1 MKSPWWITPN
11 KCTPYMVV
19 SHLGS
24 SDCQNW
30 MNRSI
35 FCANVLT
42 SQPQTVLICF
52 RFPELSRIQ
61 FIQSRKSRRA
71 NPIRRKWTGSVVS
84 LYQNLL
90 LALLWINFDLFLI
103 LRFGSIIEYA
113 IMALPLCYNV
123 CTYIKSN

>member
-24 SDCQNW
+24 SDCQTEWTDRFSAQTSWRHNHR
-30 MNRSI
+30 RSS
-35 FCANVLT
+35 FVFL
-42 SQPQTVLICF
+42 S
-52 RFPELSRIQ
+52 FPGFNSYSPENPDERTLSEESCQIVDWKCG
-61 FIQSRKSRRA
+61 KSL
-71 NPIRRKWTGSVVS
+71 PKF
-84 LYQNLL
+84 
-90 LALLWINFDLFLI
+90 ALLWINFDLFLI
-103 LRFGSIIEYA
+103 LRFGSVIEHT